1 METRFDK
8 ITKVMSQARQQKRQ
22 VWILDA
28 LIAIW
33 DAEALKGFREQA
45 DLDYGY
51 HSQFDQ

>member
-1 METRFDK
+1 METRLDR

-33 DAEALKGFREQA
+33 DAEALKEFQEQP
-45 DLDYGY
+45 DIDYGY
-51 HSQFDQ
+51 HSQFDA